1 MNLAMFHSQEQEF
14 LAGARHSLEKQ

>member
-1 MNLAMFHSQEQEF
+1 MFHSQEQEF